1 MADLFLWYL
10 QIWSELLSARSS
22 ELVRKIDLSFL
33 YLYHHDWHSSI
44 VPMDFYFWKVCSPR
58 PLIFQFL
65 LSPFQCILVENL
77 EIRVRS
83 SARNV
88 LLFLFI
94 ESLFLR
100 NRDLLLGLVHLLHL
114 LFLLFFW
121 DDCWSFQVI
130 FVGSQYY
137 YTALTPIL
145 CCMKLTLVSILHW
158 RAPLIST
165 VFYCGHLLVLLH
177 YSGAFYFFLVLAYWR
192 EWHLVE
198 FPVSYIFF
206 LGLSDLSFLS
216 WRRERI

>member
-1 MADLFLWYL
+1 MYTCRKLGDQGAL
-10 QIWSELLSARSS
+10 QCTQCPVIPIHRILILKEQRFVIGFGALVAPSISA
-22 ELVRKIDLSFL
+22 
-33 YLYHHDWHSSI
+33 
-44 VPMDFYFWKVCSPR
+44 
-58 PLIFQFL
+58 
-65 LSPFQCILVENL
+65 
-77 EIRVRS
+77 
-83 SARNV
+83 
-88 LLFLFI
+88 
-94 ESLFLR
+94 
-100 NRDLLLGLVHLLHL
+100 
-114 LFLLFFW
+114 FFW

-145 CCMKLTLVSILHW
+145 CCMKLTLVSMLHW

-198 FPVSYIFF
+198 FPLSYIFC